1 MEVFSSAI
9 VATGLD
15 EEMANKLRFVLM
27 SQFGDAN
34 TRGFKFAVVQLDD
47 EPKISVIAMDK
58 SKESDP
64 HFVRFISLHDVKFW
78 CDGYLAA
85 WGRGDN

>member
-15 EEMANKLRFVLM
+15 EEMANEVRFVLM
-27 SQFGDAN
+27 KQFGGVN
-34 TRGFKFAVVQLDD
+34 SRGFGFAIVQLHD
-47 EPKISVIAMDK
+47 EPKFSIIAMDK

-64 HFVRFISLHDVKFW
+64 HLGRFISLHDVKFW

>member
-15 EEMANKLRFVLM
+15 EEMANELRFVLM

-34 TRGFKFAVVQLDD
+34 TRGFRFVVVQLDD
-47 EPKISVIAMDK
+47 EPKISVIAMDR
-58 SKESDP
+58 SKDSDP
-64 HFVRFISLHDVKFW
+64 HFVRFITLYDVKYW
-78 CDGYLAA
+78 CDGYLVACK
-85 WGRGDN
+85 RDDN